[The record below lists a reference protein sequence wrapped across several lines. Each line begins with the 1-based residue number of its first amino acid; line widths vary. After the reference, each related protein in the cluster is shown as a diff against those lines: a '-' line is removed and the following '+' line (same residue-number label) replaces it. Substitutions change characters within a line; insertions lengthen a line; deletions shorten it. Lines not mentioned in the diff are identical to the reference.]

1 MWKIL
6 QRFFHALQR
15 HLLASPP
22 SEPAEDATQKE
33 PTSNTP
39 PAETQPTNT
48 ANVSLQKKRSNAK
61 IDSCRPALNLVPATG
76 GKPILLI
83 GYYQP
88 DRQEHPKDAWFS
100 HLILYPYARKKSDLL
115 VFSPSACVKDARAL
129 ADRLVTGA
137 PAQKKY
143 QMLLVVHPASCE
155 CHGIT
160 CGVLHPAFE
169 LTKEPLI
176 FHPGE
181 KLTASKD
188 IIRHCFHPDLRPY
201 LKKKA
206 ASTTESFRQPP
217 DFRKMAQKTKE
228 EIQIERW
235 NRMLKQKQSPADF
248 QKDFIRTPLMDLAEQ
263 SKGRPIILYGTFID
277 EKRSKMVRSCFR
289 NIKPYFPDIP
299 EQSIKVITDHLMIED
314 AGTRA
319 YSFGQIRQKTERYG
333 TRVLLIGYPHL
344 YINKGFVRCGF
355 RLAKNLGISAILY
368 GHSRKGGRFVLPDAV
383 LAKCYLPDA
392 SSYLTA

>member
-1 MWKIL
+1 
-6 QRFFHALQR
+6 
-15 HLLASPP
+15 
-22 SEPAEDATQKE
+22 
-33 PTSNTP
+33 
-39 PAETQPTNT
+39 
-48 ANVSLQKKRSNAK
+48 
-61 IDSCRPALNLVPATG
+61 
-76 GKPILLI
+76 
-83 GYYQP
+83 
-88 DRQEHPKDAWFS
+88 
-100 HLILYPYARKKSDLL
+100 
-115 VFSPSACVKDARAL
+115 
-129 ADRLVTGA
+129 
-137 PAQKKY
+137 
-143 QMLLVVHPASCE
+143 
-155 CHGIT
+155 
-160 CGVLHPAFE
+160 
-169 LTKEPLI
+169 
-176 FHPGE
+176 
-181 KLTASKD
+181 
-188 IIRHCFHPDLRPY
+188 
-201 LKKKA
+201 
-206 ASTTESFRQPP
+206 
-217 DFRKMAQKTKE
+217 
-228 EIQIERW
+228 
-235 NRMLKQKQSPADF
+235 MLKQKQSPADF